1 MGDAQFFEINK
12 KIYISTT
19 HTQWATFEIGAI
31 EKS

>member
-1 MGDAQFFEINK
+1 MGDAQFFEIDK

-19 HTQWATFEIGAI
+19 HTQWTALEIGAI